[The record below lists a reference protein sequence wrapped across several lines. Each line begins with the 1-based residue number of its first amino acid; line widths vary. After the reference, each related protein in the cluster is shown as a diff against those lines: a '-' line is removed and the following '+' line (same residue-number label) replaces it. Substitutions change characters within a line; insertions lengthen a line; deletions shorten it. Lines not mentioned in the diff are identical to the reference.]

1 MGQRK
6 LSNPQS
12 IGIRVSEGNK
22 AERGKKVMSIFKR
35 GSVYWYHFLFN
46 GEHIQKSTK
55 QRNPRTA
62 RQIEA
67 AYKTALAK
75 GEVGIIERKKAPGF
89 KGAMKAFLG
98 WSQSEHEAHPATHR
112 RYKVSSLALL
122 SYFGDKPLDQIATDD
137 VEGFKAARA
146 MESATAKG
154 KEKGKRKS
162 TGKRIRPATVN
173 RELACL
179 KALFNHA
186 LKSDFTFR
194 NPVSRVDFLPENNEQ
209 TRVLSYGEQCKYLAA
224 ATSVLRDVAT
234 LMLETGMRPEEVY
247 RIRPENVN
255 LAGGFLFNPYGKTK
269 AARRR
274 VPLTSTAKSVL
285 ARRIAGLEAPF
296 LFPCETD
303 AKRPIPKVNNAHD
316 RAVKLS
322 NVARFRLYDLRHTWA
337 TRATESGI
345 DLVTLA
351 ALLGHSK
358 IQMVLRY
365 AHPTQEHQARS
376 VERLEQFNAA
386 RQMEALLPE
395 SGTAAGTIQ

>member
-1 MGQRK
+1 
-6 LSNPQS
+6 
-12 IGIRVSEGNK
+12 
-22 AERGKKVMSIFKR
+22 MSIFKR

-46 GEHIQKSTK
+46 GEHIQRSTK
-55 QRNPRTA
+55 QGNPRTA

-67 AYKTALAK
+67 AFKTALAK
-75 GEVGIIERKKAPGF
+75 GEVGITERKKAPGF
-89 KGAMKAFLG
+89 KAAIKSFLA
-98 WSQSEHEAHPATHR
+98 WSEREHAAHPATHR
-112 RYKVSSLALL
+112 RYKVSSIALL
-122 SYFGDKPLDQIATDD
+122 SYFRDVPIDRITTED
-137 VEGFKAARA
+137 VEGFKATRA
-146 MESATAKG
+146 METATVRG
-154 KEKGKRKS
+154 KEKGKRKN
-162 TGKRIRPATVN
+162 TGKRIRPATLN

-209 TRVLSYGEQCKYLAA
+209 TRVLTYDEQAKYLAE
-224 ATSVLRDVAT
+224 ATPLLRDVTT

-247 RIRPENVN
+247 RIQPGNVN
-255 LAGGFLFNPYGKTK
+255 LSGGFLFNPFGKTK

-274 VPLTSTAKSVL
+274 VPLTVTARNVL
-285 ARRIAGLEAPF
+285 ARRMTGLETPF
-296 LFPCETD
+296 LFPCEID
-303 AKRPIPKVNNAHD
+303 PARPVPKVNNAHD
-316 RAVKLS
+316 RAVKKS
-322 NVARFRLYDLRHTWA
+322 KVAPFRLYDLRHTWA
-337 TRATESGI
+337 TRAAESGI

-376 VERLEQFNAA
+376 VERMEQFVAA

-395 SGTAAGTIQ
+395 DGSEVGTIQ

>member
-1 MGQRK
+1 
-6 LSNPQS
+6 
-12 IGIRVSEGNK
+12 
-22 AERGKKVMSIFKR
+22 MSIFKR

-46 GEHIQKSTK
+46 GEHVQRSTK
-55 QRNPRTA
+55 QGNPRTA

-67 AYKTALAK
+67 AHRTALAK

-89 KGAMKAFLG
+89 KAAMRSFLA
-98 WSQSEHEAHPATHR
+98 WSEQQHKSHPATFR
-112 RYKVSSLALL
+112 RYRISSTTLL
-122 SYFGDKPLDQIATDD
+122 SHFGDQPIDRITPDD
-137 VEGFKAARA
+137 VERFKAARA
-146 MESATAKG
+146 VEYKTVKG
-154 KEKGKRKS
+154 KEKGTRKR
-162 TGKRIRPATVN
+162 TGQRIMPATVN

-186 LKSDFTFR
+186 IKSDLAVR
-194 NPVSRVDFLPENNEQ
+194 NPVSRVAFLTEQNEQ
-209 TRVLSYGEQCKYLAA
+209 TRVLSFDEQARYLAA
-224 ATSVLRDVAT
+224 ATPLLRDVAT

-247 RIRPENVN
+247 RIQPENVN

-274 VPLTSTAKSVL
+274 VPLTVAARNVL
-285 ARRIAGLEAPF
+285 TRRMAGLETPF
-296 LFPCETD
+296 LFPCDTD
-303 AKRPIPKVNNAHD
+303 AARPVPKVNNAHD
-316 RAVKLS
+316 RAVKAS
-322 NVARFRLYDLRHTWA
+322 KVAPFRLYDLRHTWA
-337 TRATESGI
+337 TRAAESGI

-386 RQMEALLPE
+386 RQMEALLQKQ
-395 SGTAAGTIQ
+395 GAAEGMIQ

>member
-1 MGQRK
+1 
-6 LSNPQS
+6 
-12 IGIRVSEGNK
+12 
-22 AERGKKVMSIFKR
+22 MSIFKR
-35 GSVYWYHFLFN
+35 GNLYWYHFLFN

-55 QRNPRTA
+55 QGNPRTA

-67 AYKTALAK
+67 AFRTALAK
-75 GEVGIIERKKAPGF
+75 GEVGITERKKAPGF
-89 KGAMKAFLG
+89 KTAMKAFLE
-98 WSQSEHEAHPATHR
+98 WSESEHKAHPATHR

-122 SYFGDKPLDQIATDD
+122 SHFGDEPIDRITPEA
-137 VEGFKAARA
+137 VEAFKAARA
-146 MESATAKG
+146 LEPATAKG
-154 KEKGKRKS
+154 KEKGTRKS
-162 TGKRIRPATVN
+162 TGKRIRPATLN

-209 TRVLSYGEQCKYLAA
+209 TRVLSYDEQSKYLAV
-224 ATSVLRDVAT
+224 ATPVLRDVAT

-255 LAGGFLFNPYGKTK
+255 LAQGFVFNPFGKTK

-274 VPLTSTAKSVL
+274 VPLTATARNVL
-285 ARRIAGLEAPF
+285 TRRMAGLDAPF
-296 LFPCETD
+296 LFPCDTD
-303 AKRPIPKVNNAHD
+303 SKRPVPKVNNAHD
-316 RAVKLS
+316 RAVKAS
-322 NVARFRLYDLRHTWA
+322 KVAKFRLYDLRHTWA
-337 TRATESGI
+337 TRAAESGI

-376 VERLEQFNAA
+376 VERMEQFVAA
-386 RQMEALLPE
+386 RQMEALAQKQ
-395 SGTAAGTIQ
+395 GAATGMIQ